1 MLASGYAQCFD
12 HQSQQST
19 DIRWLIVMNY
29 LANGRIMISQPMEE
43 RFLEIVE
50 YPNKGD
56 MRSVRPSI
64 RALEITLRGD
74 PQEREPEKKKKQHE
88 EIAER
93 IAGALCW
100 NELHALG
107 YASTASLRLPRSC
120 GRG

>member
-64 RALEITLRGD
+64 RALEITLIPFPD
-74 PQEREPEKKKKQHE
+74 Q
-88 EIAER
+88 
-93 IAGALCW
+93 
-100 NELHALG
+100 NDF
-107 YASTASLRLPRSC
+107 TM
-120 GRG
+120 